1 MLILN
6 ERAPDQII
14 RDDEH
19 VVVKLNT
26 LESLISLKWRGYA
39 PSPVYRSILED
50 ALSNVKLHDLQFW
63 LADLREMAAI
73 LRMDETWTVN
83 DWFPRIATSGLRR
96 MAILMSDD
104 FFNVTSVDRIMDG
117 AAPKIAF
124 EVRYFRTPEEA
135 LEWFAMD

>member
-6 ERAPDQII
+6 ERGPDQII
-14 RDDEH
+14 REDEH
-19 VVVKLNT
+19 VVVMLNT
-26 LESLISLKWRGYA
+26 RENLIRLTWRGYA
-39 PSPVYRSILED
+39 PSPVFRSILED

-73 LRMDETWTVN
+73 LRQDETWTVN

-104 FFNVTSVDRIMDG
+104 FFNVSSVDRIMDG
-117 AAPKIAF
+117 AAPKIQF

-135 LEWFAMD
+135 MGWFVED